1 MARRLDLRRH
11 GCRAPILTLTLT
23 PALALALALTV
34 TLTHQVTETLYPVPL
49 INHTKLSL
57 RAERPLRSASG
68 NSPPTTTEPMTLRG
82 DFGSADRPRVAHF
95 GVARRRRNLGLDN
108 GPMVFSVSLH
118 MPTNMSCSL
127 CRLGLGLG
135 LGLG

>member
-11 GCRAPILTLTLT
+11 CDRAPILTLALT

-57 RAERPLRSASG
+57 RAELPLRSASG
-68 NSPPTTTEPMTLRG
+68 NSPPSTTEPMTLRG
-82 DFGSADRPRVAHF
+82 DFGSADRPRLVTF
-95 GVARRRRNLGLDN
+95 LNLTL
-108 GPMVFSVSLH
+108 
-118 MPTNMSCSL
+118 
-127 CRLGLGLG
+127 
-135 LGLG
+135 